1 MCEKET
7 CHRGARRSVP
17 RLVTGRGA
25 GAKRESGHLV
35 HTKFVAADRVPPLC
49 VGPVL
54 VRPQIPGS
62 SRSGVGFFVFVPLCF
77 FLLGGTSRD
86 ILSCPLISWVI
97 SRVMSGRVG
106 SHRAWPHPCLRPHPH
121 PRPCPHP
128 SRFWPGVMSRD
139 VLSRVISGH
148 VGPAPTPAQRYPVPR
163 ALYPMP
169 YALHPV
175 PCALCSVPSAL

>member
-77 FLLGGTSRD
+77 FVLGGTSRD

-97 SRVMSGRVG
+97 SRVMSGHAPPPPPPAAPPVVG
-106 SHRAWPHPCLRPHPH
+106 GAHGRTRGKKFSTSIIQYLIVSPVLRAAEINRSCTSLR
-121 PRPCPHP
+121 
-128 SRFWPGVMSRD
+128 
-139 VLSRVISGH
+139 
-148 VGPAPTPAQRYPVPR
+148 TT
-163 ALYPMP
+163 
-169 YALHPV
+169 
-175 PCALCSVPSAL
+175 